1 MDWRLKVS
9 NGSDTRYFN
18 SKQIISEYID
28 GKDNPNYNN
37 RAASRRK
44 EKGGFDGSEK
54 TQTASLES

>member
-1 MDWRLKVS
+1 MS
-9 NGSDTRYFN
+9 NGSETFCFCNSFN
-18 SKQIISEYID
+18 FLFVSEYID

>member
-1 MDWRLKVS
+1 MFLTA
-9 NGSDTRYFN
+9 GSKNANDIILYKKKN
-18 SKQIISEYID
+18 ISEYID

-54 TQTASLES
+54 TQAASLES